1 MPAEPYRFELPTA
14 TTARPVGAP
23 KFPDETA
30 AQGGGIG
37 VGDAPPLDPVT
48 LEILWNRL
56 LSVANEQQA
65 ALMRTAF
72 STVVRESQDL
82 ACGVFDTRGQMMA
95 QSLTG
100 TPGHINPLA
109 TGVRHLLTFYPPETL
124 GPGDV
129 LITNDPWMTSGQLND
144 FTVLTPIFRNG
155 TLVAYF
161 GNLCHAA
168 DIGGQVFSGEAH
180 EIYEEGLRVPVT
192 KLFDRGEPNQELL
205 KIIRANVRLPDE
217 TVGDL
222 YAQAACNDVGGRAL
236 LTMMDEFG
244 LESVDPLSDEIIARS
259 EKALREAIR
268 TLPDGVYTNEIWSD
282 GFEEPIKIAVT
293 LTVTGDEI
301 DIDFAGSSPQSGRG
315 INVVLNYTHGYAS
328 FAIKAAVAP
337 DVPHNEGAFRPVH
350 VSAPEGS
357 ILNCTEPAAVAARH
371 LVGHFVPSAIFGAL
385 AKALPDK
392 LLAGGAD
399 PIWLSVWRGIN
410 PSTDESFM
418 SAIFQVGGTG
428 ARATKDGL
436 NTTGFPSGVAGVP
449 AEVIETLTGLVQ
461 SRREL
466 RTDSGGAGKT
476 RGGLGQATDWW
487 YRGEGPWSVSAMI
500 DRTKFAA
507 QGFAGGGPGAF
518 GEFSVDGRRLRPKTV
533 ESLEPGQVVLLAP
546 PGGAGFGDP
555 FQRPAEA
562 VLADVVS
569 GYVSLEAAERDYGV
583 AIRYLGTPDQLVRLP
598 EHYGVDEEETARL
611 RSRAA
616 E

>member
-1 MPAEPYRFELPTA
+1 MTAETTTPEA
-14 TTARPVGAP
+14 TT
-23 KFPDETA
+23 ET
-30 AQGGGIG
+30 
-37 VGDAPPLDPVT
+37 LDPVT
-48 LEILWNRL
+48 LEVLWNRL

-100 TPGHINPLA
+100 TPGHINPMA
-109 TGVRHLLTFYPPETL
+109 TGVRHLLAAYPPHTL

-144 FTVLTPIFRNG
+144 FTVLTPIFRDG
-155 TLVAYF
+155 QIVAYF

-192 KLFDRGEPNQELL
+192 KLFDRGEPNHELL

-222 YAQAACNDVGGRAL
+222 YAQASCNDVGGRAL

-244 LESVDPLSDEIIARS
+244 LESIDPLSDEIIARS
-259 EKALREAIR
+259 ERALREAIR
-268 TLPDGVYTNEIWSD
+268 SLPDGVYTHEVWSD

-293 LTVTGDEI
+293 LTVRDDEI

-328 FAIKAAVAP
+328 FAIKAAIAP

-350 VSAPEGS
+350 VSAPRGS
-357 ILNCTEPAAVAARH
+357 ILNCVDPAAVAARH

-385 AKALPDK
+385 AQALPDR

-399 PIWLSVWRGIN
+399 PIWLSVWRGSHPEN
-410 PSTDESFM
+410 GEPFM
-418 SAIFQVGGTG
+418 TAIFQVGGTG
-428 ARATKDGL
+428 ARFAKDGL
-436 NTTGFPSGVAGVP
+436 STTGFPSGVAGVP
-449 AEVIETLTGLVQ
+449 AEVIEHLSALVQ

-476 RGGLGQATDWW
+476 RGGLGQATEYW
-487 YRGEGPWSVSAMI
+487 YRGAGPWSVSAMA

-507 QGFAGGGPGAF
+507 QGFAGGGPGAL
-518 GEFSVDGRRLRPKTV
+518 GALAADGVPLQPKTV
-533 ESLEPGQVVLLAP
+533 VALAPGQQVLVAL

-555 FQRPAEA
+555 FERPVEA
-562 VLADVVS
+562 VLADVVA
-569 GYVSLEAAERDYGV
+569 GYVSLEGAERDYGV
-583 AIRYLGTPDQLVRLP
+583 VVRYLGEPDQLVRLP
-598 EHYGVDEEETARL
+598 DHYAVDEAATERL
-611 RSRAA
+611 RNRGEAR
-616 E
+616 

>member
-1 MPAEPYRFELPTA
+1 MTAE
-14 TTARPVGAP
+14 TTDVAPVA
-23 KFPDETA
+23 KA
-30 AQGGGIG
+30 
-37 VGDAPPLDPVT
+37 LDPVT
-48 LEILWNRL
+48 LEVLWNRL

-100 TPGHINPLA
+100 TPGHINPMA
-109 TGVRHLLTFYPPETL
+109 TGVRHLLAAYPSHTL

-144 FTVLTPIFRNG
+144 FTVVTPVFREG
-155 TLVAYF
+155 RIVGYF

-192 KLFDRGEPNQELL
+192 KLFDRGEPNHELL

-222 YAQAACNDVGGRAL
+222 YAQASCNDVGGRAL

-244 LESVDPLSDEIIARS
+244 LESIDPLSDEIIARS
-259 EKALREAIR
+259 ERALREAIR
-268 TLPDGVYTNEIWSD
+268 TLPDGVYSHEVWSD
-282 GFEEPIKIAVT
+282 GFEEPIRIAVT
-293 LTVTGDEI
+293 LTVRGDEI

-328 FAIKAAVAP
+328 FALKAAVAP

-350 VSAPEGS
+350 VTAPRGS
-357 ILNCTEPAAVAARH
+357 ILNCVDPAAVAARH

-385 AKALPDK
+385 ALALPDK

-399 PIWLSVWRGIN
+399 PIWLSVWRGERPEN
-410 PSTDESFM
+410 DEPFM
-418 SAIFQVGGTG
+418 TAIFQVGGTG
-428 ARATKDGL
+428 ARAAKDGL
-436 NTTGFPSGVAGVP
+436 STTGFPSGVAGIP
-449 AEVIETLTGLVQ
+449 AEVIEHLSALVQ
-461 SRREL
+461 SKREL
-466 RTDSGGAGKT
+466 RTDSGGAGQT
-476 RGGLGQATDWW
+476 RGGLGQATEYW
-487 YRGEGPWSVSAMI
+487 YRGDGPWSVSAMI

-507 QGFAGGGPGAF
+507 QGFAGGGPGGI
-518 GEFSVDGRRLRPKTV
+518 GEFAADGQPLKPKTV
-533 ESLEPGQVVLLAP
+533 IGLDPGQTVLLAP
-546 PGGAGFGDP
+546 PGGGGYGDP
-555 FQRPAEA
+555 LTRPVAA

-569 GYVSLEAAERDYGV
+569 GYVSMEGAARDYGV
-583 AIRYLGTPDQLVRLP
+583 VIRYLGTPEQLVRLP
-598 EHYGVDEEETARL
+598 EHYMVDEEATARL
-611 RSRAA
+611 RAS
-616 E
+616 

>member
-1 MPAEPYRFELPTA
+1 MTPE
-14 TTARPVGAP
+14 TTQLA
-23 KFPDETA
+23 KET
-30 AQGGGIG
+30 
-37 VGDAPPLDPVT
+37 PSLDPVT
-48 LEILWNRL
+48 LEVLWNRL

-100 TPGHINPLA
+100 TPGHINPMA
-109 TGVRHLLTFYPPETL
+109 TGVRHLLAAYPPETL

-144 FTVLTPIFRNG
+144 FTVVTPVFREG
-155 TLVAYF
+155 RIVGYF

-222 YAQAACNDVGGRAL
+222 YAQASCNDVGGRAL
-236 LTMMDEFG
+236 LAMMDEFG

-259 EKALREAIR
+259 ERAVREAIR
-268 TLPDGVYTNEIWSD
+268 TLPAGVYRHEVWSD

-293 LTVTGDEI
+293 VTVRGDEI

-328 FAIKAAVAP
+328 FALKAAIAP

-350 VSAPEGS
+350 VSAPLGS
-357 ILNCTEPAAVAARH
+357 ILNCVDPAAVAARH

-385 AKALPDK
+385 AQALPER

-399 PIWLSVWRGIN
+399 PIWLSVWRGEHPEN
-410 PSTDESFM
+410 GEPFM
-418 SAIFQVGGTG
+418 TAIFQVGGTG

-436 NTTGFPSGVAGVP
+436 STTGFPSGVAGVP
-449 AEVIETLTGLVQ
+449 AEVIEHLSALVQ

-466 RTDSGGAGKT
+466 RTDSGGAGTT
-476 RGGLGQATDWW
+476 RGGLGQATEYW
-487 YRGEGPWSVSAMI
+487 YRGDGPWSVSAMI

-507 QGFAGGGPGAF
+507 QGFAGGGPGAL
-518 GEFSVDGRRLRPKTV
+518 GEFAADGQPLKPKTV
-533 ESLEPGQVVLLAP
+533 IGLEPGQTVLLAP
-546 PGGAGFGDP
+546 PGGAGYGDP
-555 FQRPAEA
+555 FQRPVDA

-569 GYVSLEAAERDYGV
+569 GYVSLESAERDYGV
-583 AIRYLGTPDQLVRLP
+583 VIRYLGTPDQLVRLS
-598 EHYGVDEEETARL
+598 EHYAVDEETMPRL
-611 RSRAA
+611 RRSQGGEEAR
-616 E
+616 